1 MNVAL
6 CPDRERL
13 ESYALG
19 KLAPDDLDSVAE
31 HLLACPNCDSVVESL
46 ESVSD
51 SLVEELRK
59 PALEDQLELEPEL
72 RQSLEALR
80 DGQIG
85 GAALDVTVPEPL
97 PVDHALLQLPNVII
111 TPHIASAS
119 EATRAKMG
127 EMAAENVIAVLRGEV
142 PPNPV
147 NRPASPR

>member
-1 MNVAL
+1 MGV
-6 CPDRERL
+6 ERRSL
-13 ESYALG
+13 PE
-19 KLAPDDLDSVAE
+19 
-31 HLLACPNCDSVVESL
+31 LLAESDFISIHTPLNDETAGLMGTEEFRQMKRAGILINTARGGVV
-46 ESVSD
+46 D
-51 SLVEELRK
+51 QDALV
-59 PALEDQLELEPEL
+59 
-72 RQSLEALR
+72 EALR